1 MTSTICHKRP
11 MKRVQSLKTCMIWL
25 FWAALW
31 QAAHLVIQND
41 VIFVG
46 PLDMIRSL
54 ADLLPQASFW
64 QTLLHSFFKI
74 SAGFLLAFSV
84 GILLGWASY
93 ACPLIKDMLEPPMVL
108 ARSVPV
114 ASFVILA
121 LIWIGSDNL
130 SVFISFLV
138 VVPMIYAGTLT
149 GLENTSRE
157 LLEMSRVFSISFFK
171 RLRFIYIPAV
181 HPYIISSCRTALGMS
196 WKSGVAAEVIGIPQ
210 ASIGEQLYYA
220 KLYLDT
226 AGLFAW
232 TFAII
237 LISTVFEWIFL
248 KLLMGVRH

>member
-1 MTSTICHKRP
+1 
-11 MKRVQSLKTCMIWL
+11 MIWL

-31 QAAHLVIQND
+31 QAAHLVIRND

-46 PLDMIRSL
+46 PLDMFRTL
-54 ADLLPQASFW
+54 MQLLPERSFW
-64 QTLLHSFFKI
+64 QTLLHSFLRI
-74 SAGFLLAFSV
+74 SAGFLLAFAL
-84 GILLGWASY
+84 GIVLGWLSY
-93 ACPLIKDMLEPPMVL
+93 ACPFVKELLKPPML
-108 ARSVPV
+108 LIRSVPV

-121 LIWIGSDNL
+121 LIWIGSDGL

-138 VVPMIYAGTLT
+138 VIPMIYTGTLT

-157 LLEMSRVFSISFFK
+157 LLEMSRVFSLSFFK
-171 RLRFIYIPAV
+171 QLRCIYIPAV
-181 HPYIISSCRTALGMS
+181 HPYLLSSCRSALGMS

-210 ASIGEQLYYA
+210 ASIGEQLYYS

-237 LISTVFEWIFL
+237 VISAVFERFFL
-248 KLLMGVRH
+248 SLLMRVRH

>member
-1 MTSTICHKRP
+1 M
-11 MKRVQSLKTCMIWL
+11 
-25 FWAALW
+25 
-31 QAAHLVIQND
+31 
-41 VIFVG
+41 
-46 PLDMIRSL
+46 
-54 ADLLPQASFW
+54 
-64 QTLLHSFFKI
+64 LHSFFKI

-181 HPYIISSCRTALGMS
+181 HPYLISSCRTALGMS